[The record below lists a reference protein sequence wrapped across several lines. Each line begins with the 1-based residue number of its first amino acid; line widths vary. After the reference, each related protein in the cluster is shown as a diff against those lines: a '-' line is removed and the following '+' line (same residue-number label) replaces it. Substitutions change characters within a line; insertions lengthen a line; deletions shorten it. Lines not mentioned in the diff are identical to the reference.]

1 MAVRF
6 RGEYELRVDDKSR
19 LAIPSS
25 YRQALDVSGDRRL
38 IVVKSTSGPCLMAWP
53 QGDWEAYEDKILA
66 LAASEPTVLKLLRF
80 QVAGNAQ
87 VEPDT
92 HGRVVLPPTLRA
104 YAGIDPGGEV
114 VVASLI
120 NRFEIWSRPRWITQ
134 QESIASDLPQ
144 WSAELAKLGL

>member
-1 MAVRF
+1 MAIRF

-19 LAIPSS
+19 LAIPAS
-25 YRQALDVSGDRRL
+25 YRQALDASGDRRL

-66 LAASEPTVLKLLRF
+66 LAASDQTVLKLLRF

-87 VEPDT
+87 VEPDS

-120 NRFEIWSRPRWITQ
+120 NRFEIWARPRWIAQ
-134 QESIASDLPQ
+134 QEKIADDLPQ
-144 WSAELAKLGL
+144 WSLDLARLGL